1 MTELFPKPDQDPN
14 PLCTKCPD
22 GQKDQPIIGLTILS
36 DLTQDGDEWSGGDI
50 LYPDNGKS
58 YSCYIKLEEKGR
70 KLHVRDYIGF
80 SLFGRTQIWHRVE

>member
-1 MTELFPKPDQDPN
+1 MAMN
-14 PLCTKCPD
+14 
-22 GQKDQPIIGLTILS
+22 GA
-36 DLTQDGDEWSGGDI
+36 GDI